1 VTDEKMV
8 LADTCVWIEYFRTR
22 SALSE
27 EVKRLIQ
34 EGSIVTTGIVVLEL
48 LHGAKRAKSKDLIK
62 DTLLALP
69 FLETT
74 RDSWLL
80 AGEIGHTLRRKGIT
94 LPATDLLMAV
104 IAKSNGCEVF
114 TTDGHFKQ
122 IPDLDLYA
130 PT

>member
-1 VTDEKMV
+1 MKKVV
-8 LADTCVWIEYFRTR
+8 LADTCIWIEYFRTR

-27 EVKRLIQ
+27 ELKRLIQ
-34 EGSIVTTGIVVLEL
+34 EGSIVTTGIVILEL
-48 LHGAKRAKSKDLIK
+48 LHGAKSAKSKDLIK

-94 LPATDLLMAV
+94 LPATDLLMAA
-104 IAKSNGCEVF
+104 IAKSNRCEVF
-114 TTDGHFKQ
+114 TTDGHFKK